1 MTGEHDR
8 APSAIVHMS
17 ISGNPSV
24 AQVVADTV
32 GQSFGLT
39 TAPPPVTAGDYATP
53 SDAVTR
59 VRWQVDTSAPIEDA
73 ATQPVAR
80 AAPGAGSVRVELGG
94 RPDAVRKLTALIR
107 GCFRS
112 GPPTGVSQ
120 AFEVWPEDRLKDSG

>member
-53 SDAVTR
+53 ARNGPTMRLLRLLLRRELRTMRERHGIVFDA
-59 VRWQVDTSAPIEDA
+59 
-73 ATQPVAR
+73 
-80 AAPGAGSVRVELGG
+80 
-94 RPDAVRKLTALIR
+94 
-107 GCFRS
+107 
-112 GPPTGVSQ
+112 
-120 AFEVWPEDRLKDSG
+120 